1 MPTPRSRP
9 LLPIALLALAAGCD
23 DPVKSRPT
31 TTAAAPTPAPVAP
44 PAPEP
49 VKTRDVLGKTT
60 QDIRKYEPELEK
72 GARVAPGQVTE
83 KSYIA
88 VVGNTYVV
96 AMDKIAAIAVTQGVE
111 TYRAENDGNYPKDYN
126 EFMEGVIKHYNIALP
141 QIPYYQEYA
150 YDEKEHKLVVLEY
163 PARKAA
169 RAKERGDK

>member
-1 MPTPRSRP
+1 
-9 LLPIALLALAAGCD
+9 
-23 DPVKSRPT
+23 
-31 TTAAAPTPAPVAP
+31 
-44 PAPEP
+44 
-49 VKTRDVLGKTT
+49 
-60 QDIRKYEPELEK
+60 
-72 GARVAPGQVTE
+72 
-83 KSYIA
+83 
-88 VVGNTYVV
+88 
-96 AMDKIAAIAVTQGVE
+96 MDKIAAIAVTQGVE